1 MPGYR
6 KVALLHG
13 LCPTHTLLQVVRKRL
28 FMKEAKGLIKKHDFV
43 DDRTRDAVCLD
54 MAVFMQES
62 VHPTLQAVER
72 FVYPGIKRAWP
83 VGKHED
89 PILQRW
95 TCNVTQNGAQ
105 SLKTQ
110 HTLKRFWAK
119 GNCGMLYTSVLSLH
133 L

>member
-1 MPGYR
+1 
-6 KVALLHG
+6 
-13 LCPTHTLLQVVRKRL
+13 
-28 FMKEAKGLIKKHDFV
+28 MKEAKGLIKKHDFV

-54 MAVFMQES
+54 MAVFMQDS

-95 TCNVTQNGAQ
+95 TCHVTQNGAQ

>member
-1 MPGYR
+1 
-6 KVALLHG
+6 
-13 LCPTHTLLQVVRKRL
+13 
-28 FMKEAKGLIKKHDFV
+28 MKEAKGLIKKHDFV

-54 MAVFMQES
+54 MAVFMQDS

-110 HTLKRFWAK
+110 HTLKRFWAICCS
-119 GNCGMLYTSVLSLH
+119 GNLCRSVLSR
-133 L
+133 

>member
-1 MPGYR
+1 
-6 KVALLHG
+6 
-13 LCPTHTLLQVVRKRL
+13 
-28 FMKEAKGLIKKHDFV
+28 MKEAKGLIKKHDFV

-54 MAVFMQES
+54 MAVFMQDS

-119 GNCGMLYTSVLSLH
+119 CNAGCGTYRVIPLTLPAVPWLPAGQQCQTLR
-133 L
+133 